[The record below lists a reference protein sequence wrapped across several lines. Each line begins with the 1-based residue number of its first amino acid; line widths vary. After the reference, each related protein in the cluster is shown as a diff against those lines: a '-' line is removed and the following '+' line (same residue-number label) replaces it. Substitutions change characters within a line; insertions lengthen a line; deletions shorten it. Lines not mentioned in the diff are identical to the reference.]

1 MVILI
6 NIVEKKVKE
15 NPYEDHVDVCIF
27 LLEFDSD
34 GRKTP
39 INILY
44 TERNGVISKN
54 KKNSS
59 NCFHLRH

>member
-1 MVILI
+1 MILI

-27 LLEFDSD
+27 LLEFDSN

-39 INILY
+39 INIFY
-44 TERNGVISKN
+44 TERNGVI
-54 KKNSS
+54 
-59 NCFHLRH
+59 REE